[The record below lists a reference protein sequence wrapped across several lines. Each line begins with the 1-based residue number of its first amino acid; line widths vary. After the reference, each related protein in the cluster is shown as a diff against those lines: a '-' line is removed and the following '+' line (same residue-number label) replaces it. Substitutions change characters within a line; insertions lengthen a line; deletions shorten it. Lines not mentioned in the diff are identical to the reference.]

1 MVIFQDKTTGWCFGT
16 WFLWLSIQLGMSS
29 SLTFTPS
36 FFRGVQTINLKSSAI
51 LGYMTSI
58 YQDLMTST
66 SILREKVGNW
76 ETNVETP
83 TIKRRGLSYPKK
95 CKWETL
101 LGVCFGTWL
110 WRWIHNRQSLMGRQ
124 DENYTLFL
132 RDVYTRQRCNISV
145 SDGEIPGNSVCVNIY
160 I

>member
-1 MVIFQDKTTGWCFGT
+1 MVIFQGKTTGWCFGT

-29 SLTFTPS
+29 S

-76 ETNVETP
+76 EANVETP
-83 TIKRRGLSYPKK
+83 TIKRHGLSYPKK

-101 LGVCFGTWL
+101 LGVFFGTWL
-110 WRWIHNRQSLMGRQ
+110 WRWIHNRPSLMGRQ

-132 RDVYTRQRCNISV
+132 GDVYTEMQHLCLWW
-145 SDGEIPGNSVCVNIY
+145 GKTWKQCVYIY